1 MCGTISRTLK
11 GKTKLST
18 KIKFYKVMAVPVLMY
33 GSENWSLNRSD
44 KRKIE
49 AAEMRFLRPK
59 TGYTLSNKKRNSDIR
74 EQLGIFN
81 INDKLTQYKI
91 NLNIYKEW
99 MTTDYP
105 KKF

>member
-1 MCGTISRTLK
+1 MA
-11 GKTKLST
+11 
-18 KIKFYKVMAVPVLMY
+18 MAVPVLMY

-49 AAEMRFLRPK
+49 AAEMRFLRPMA
-59 TGYTLSNKKRNSDIR
+59 GYTLWYKKSSDVR

-91 NLNIYKEW
+91 NWRNIYKEW

-105 KKF
+105 KKKLQA